1 MSRGGITSWDALV
14 GDVGTNSPVDG
25 AAHATRVPAA
35 TKSVALDQLVP
46 NPYNPRDSLGD
57 LAELA
62 SIVDHQLQPA
72 VAVTRSAFLAL
83 FPDAEVAGKW
93 VVIIGNRRLAA
104 AVKFGRP
111 TLDIVVKDDLARDR
125 ATLLTAVIS
134 ENVDRKG
141 FDVIEEAKAVERLVA
156 ECGSAEGAK
165 ESLKKSSTWI
175 TQRRALLKLDP
186 LLQDALRRGALP
198 VRDAREWAKL
208 PAAEQVER
216 FKARTDG
223 DGGGVAEDGDVG
235 PDPGGRSTPGGGS
248 ASPGAHR
255 ARSLSRALRRF
266 DTDPAALAGALYE
279 ELGEGGVKT
288 LLTQLRRRLRP

>member
-1 MSRGGITSWDALV
+1 MSRGGITDWDSLL
-14 GDVGTNSPVDG
+14 GDVGSNSPVDG
-25 AAHATRVPAA
+25 AASTTRAPAP
-35 TKSVALDQLVP
+35 TKAVALDQLVP

-72 VAVTRSAFLAL
+72 IAVTRATFLGL

-104 AVKFGRP
+104 ASKFGRP
-111 TLDIVVKDDLARDR
+111 TLDIIVKDDLARDR
-125 ATLLTAVIS
+125 ATLLSAVIS

-141 FDVIEEAKAVERLVA
+141 FDVIEEAKAVDRLVA
-156 ECGSAEGAK
+156 EYGSAEAAK

-186 LLQDALRRGALP
+186 LLQDALRRGELP
-198 VRDAREWAKL
+198 VRDARELARL
-208 PAAEQVER
+208 SHADQVER
-216 FKARTDG
+216 WKSRTST
-223 DGGGVAEDGDVG
+223 GGGGAGRHG
-235 PDPGGRSTPGGGS
+235 GGRSTPGGS
-248 ASPGAHR
+248 APGAPR

-279 ELGEGGVKT
+279 ELGERGVKT
-288 LLTQLRRRLRP
+288 LISQLRKSLRD